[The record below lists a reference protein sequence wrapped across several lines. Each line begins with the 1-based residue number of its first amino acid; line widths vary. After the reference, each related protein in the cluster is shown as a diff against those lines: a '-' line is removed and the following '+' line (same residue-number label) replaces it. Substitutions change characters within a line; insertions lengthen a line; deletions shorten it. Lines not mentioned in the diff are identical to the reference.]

1 MIKLF
6 FVLMMLL
13 FLSVTLVVGHY
24 LSYDRQVLQEED
36 QEITALT
43 QFSTPSLSV
52 VYYEP
57 RILFYESAS
66 NPAYPQMQ
74 PINRMDFVYEK

>member
-1 MIKLF
+1 MIKPF
-6 FVLMMLL
+6 FVLVMLL
-13 FLSVTLVVGHY
+13 ILSATLVVGHY
-24 LSYDRQVLQEED
+24 LSYNRQMLQEED
-36 QEITALT
+36 QKITALT

-52 VYYEP
+52 AYYEP

-66 NPAYPQMQ
+66 NPANPQMQ